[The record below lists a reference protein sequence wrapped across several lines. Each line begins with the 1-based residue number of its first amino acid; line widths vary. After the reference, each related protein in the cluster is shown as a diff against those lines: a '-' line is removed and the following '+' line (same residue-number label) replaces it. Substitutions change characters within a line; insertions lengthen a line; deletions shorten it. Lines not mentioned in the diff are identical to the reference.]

1 MQDKDIKILETAGLT
16 HAQSIV
22 YLTLLELGQTKIGHI
37 IEKTKLQSSVVH
49 NNINK
54 LIDKGLVNFV
64 MVGKIKHYQV
74 AEPEMFINYLEE
86 QKQRIDENKKQIKKI
101 IPRLKLIKEQSK
113 KKTEVE
119 VYKGRRGFQTA
130 YMEEYE
136 KMQKGEASQFI
147 AQPEEFQKDE
157 KLHEFFLK
165 INQIIEEKEC
175 VIQGIGPIANKKIW
189 GRFYKNQKTYRLKY
203 IDEDF
208 PWGVMIFRE
217 GIIIS
222 LWGDEPIII
231 KIKNKNFK
239 DKAYEYFQ
247 KKWREAK
254 K

>member
-1 MQDKDIKILETAGLT
+1 MQDKDVKTLETAGLT
-16 HAQSIV
+16 HAQSTI
-22 YLTLLELGQTKIGHI
+22 YLTLLEIGQTKIGHI

-54 LIDKGLVNFV
+54 LIDKGLINFI
-64 MVGKIKHYQV
+64 MIGKIKHYQV

-86 QKQRIDENKKQIKKI
+86 QKQRIDENKKEIQKI
-101 IPRLKLIKEQSK
+101 IPKLKLIKEQSK

-136 KMQKGEASQFI
+136 NMKKKEVSQFI

-165 INQIIEEKEC
+165 ISQIVEEKGC
-175 VIQGIGPIANKKIW
+175 IIHGIGPMANKKIW
-189 GRFYKNQKTYRLKY
+189 EKFYKNQKNYQLKY
-203 IDEDF
+203 IHDDF
-208 PWGVMIFRE
+208 PWGVMIFKE
-217 GIIIS
+217 KIIIS

-231 KIKNKNFK
+231 KIKNKSFR
-239 DKAYEYFQ
+239 DRAYEYFK
-247 KKWREAK
+247 KKWKEAK
-254 K
+254 P